1 MADNP
6 NATPQSMTTAQR
18 AQAGASAA
26 TSWRQSFEVYLHR
39 PVLIMLFLGFSAG
52 LPLLL
57 VFGTLSFWLAEVG
70 ITRSA
75 IGFFSWV
82 GITFSI
88 KVFWA
93 PIVDRVPLPVLTS
106 LLGKRRS
113 WMLLAQIGIAVGLAG
128 MALTNPVTDIWHM
141 VFFALLVAFSSA
153 TQDITIDAYRI
164 EAADPEFQGA
174 MAGTYQLGYRIG
186 MIVAGAG
193 ALYIAEYASWIIAYL
208 SMALLM
214 SVGMI
219 TALIISEPK
228 PRLAPR
234 TNELEEDLANA
245 VSSTLHLH
253 GPVARFAG
261 WFSGAVVAPFVDFF
275 ARMGM
280 MGLVILLF
288 IAVYR
293 LSDITLGIMANPFY
307 FDLGYS
313 KKEVAD
319 VAKFYGVILTIVGAL
334 AGGVFVARLGI
345 LRTVL
350 LGAVLVASTNLVF
363 IALATQV
370 PLLPVD
376 DRTTRLLYLT
386 ATISADNFSAG
397 LAGTAFIAYLS
408 SLTNAAYTATQ
419 YALFSSLMTLPG
431 KFIGGF
437 SGVVVDTAG
446 YPIFFSYAVVLG
458 LPAII
463 LTIVLMRHAAKQ
475 EAEEAASSPAAP
487 APSPAL
493 NKATAAAPDK

>member
-1 MADNP
+1 MADTGN
-6 NATPQSMTTAQR
+6 TPPSASIPSGAAPAQD
-18 AQAGASAA
+18 G
-26 TSWRQSFEVYLHR
+26 WRGWLASFEVYLHR

-70 ITRSA
+70 TTKTA

-82 GITFSI
+82 GIMFSI

-93 PIVDRVPLPVLTS
+93 PIVDRVPLPGLTA

-113 WMLLAQIGIAVGLAG
+113 WMLLAQLGIAAGLIG
-128 MALTNPVTDIWHM
+128 MAMTNPLTDLWQM
-141 VFFALLVAFSSA
+141 AMFALLVAFSSA

-164 EAADPEFQGA
+164 EAADDEYQGA

-193 ALYIAEYASWIIAYL
+193 ALYVAEFTSWIWSYL
-208 SMALLM
+208 SMAALM

-219 TALIISEPK
+219 TALVISEPK
-228 PRLAPR
+228 PKLAAGTDQR
-234 TNELEEDLANA
+234 EQELANM
-245 VSSTLHLH
+245 VSDRLHLQ
-253 GPVARFAG
+253 GPFARFFA

-275 ARMGM
+275 GRMGL

-307 FDLGYS
+307 YDLGYS

-319 VAKFYGVILTIVGAL
+319 IAKFYGVILTIVGAL

-350 LGAVLVASTNLVF
+350 LGAILVASTNLVF
-363 IALATQV
+363 IALAVQV
-370 PLLPVD
+370 PGLPVD
-376 DRTTRLLYLT
+376 DRTARLLYLT

-437 SGVVVDTAG
+437 SGVVVDAAG
-446 YPIFFSYAVVLG
+446 YPIFFGYAVILG
-458 LPAII
+458 LPAVI
-463 LTIVLMRHAAKQ
+463 LTIVLMRHAAAQ
-475 EAEEAASSPAAP
+475 DAEAKKNADPATAP
-487 APSPAL
+487 
-493 NKATAAAPDK
+493 ATAAAPAPNPQK